1 MAMVGVVSGSMYRRT
16 DGLSRLAWCWV
27 GSHLAPFYIHQMNRV
42 NSRNGS
48 AMMTDSTINIVL
60 VIIIIIIIII
70 WLIALRK
77 KMQCSALSQTKLERT
92 HRAGQHWSKKQA
104 PHWNTRMECVT
115 SAVWFV

>member
-60 VIIIIIIIII
+60 VIIIIIII

-77 KMQCSALSQTKLERT
+77 KNAMQCIITDQIRENS
-92 HRAGQHWSKKQA
+92 
-104 PHWNTRMECVT
+104 
-115 SAVWFV
+115 